1 MDIRELTPWRRNR
14 APATT
19 DPKAPQPQSL
29 HDYMDRWFD
38 DMGFGFDL
46 PVMGTR
52 LLASSDF
59 SPRLDVVETEK
70 QYRFSVELPGL
81 SDQDIDL
88 SVDDGVLTIKGEKKT
103 EIKENESDKP
113 MRVERHYGAFA
124 RAFTLPK
131 DADEEAVEATFD
143 KGVLTI
149 VLGKTEAAD
158 QRRKIEINSPT
169 KHLAKSAA

>member
-19 DPKAPQPQSL
+19 DPKVPQPQSL
-29 HDYMDRWFD
+29 HDYMDRWLD

-103 EIKENESDKP
+103 EVKENESDKP

-131 DADEEAVEATFD
+131 DADEEAVDATFD

-149 VLGKTEAAD
+149 TLGKTEAAD
-158 QRRKIEINSPT
+158 QRRKIEIKSP
-169 KHLAKSAA
+169 AKSAA